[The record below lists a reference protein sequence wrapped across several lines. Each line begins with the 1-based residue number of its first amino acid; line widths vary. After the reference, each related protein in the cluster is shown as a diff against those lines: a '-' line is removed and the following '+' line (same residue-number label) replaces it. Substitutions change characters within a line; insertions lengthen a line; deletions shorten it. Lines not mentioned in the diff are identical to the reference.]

1 MTYAYHRMFRILPT
15 YRWWKP
21 LLAALLGLVLYLVMS
36 VFIWQLGLLETVRA
50 IGGNAA
56 ATDLAKAVSKDQQNA
71 SNPLVMLYTLGSLAT
86 MLPAVVLA
94 VRITGLGSFGRLMSV
109 RGRVR
114 WRWLARCILPGVVYM
129 VLQIGLGALV
139 PASWQG
145 AASSEQAASTPP
157 LALAA
162 SIVIIVLLVPF
173 QAAGE
178 EFAFRGFGMQALGS
192 WVRWPVV
199 AILVPTVG
207 FAFAHAYNPW
217 GKLDVAVLGVA
228 FAYLTWRTGGLEAG
242 VVAHVVNNVVVFVLA
257 APFVTSTQSDGS
269 PIGAAITLVASGAY
283 VLMVVGLARRH
294 RPERVAPASVVDEP
308 LGVVHR
314 SGPPASGVGGA
325 S

>member
-1 MTYAYHRMFRILPT
+1 VTYAYHRMFRILPT

-21 LLAALLGLVLYLVMS
+21 LVAGVLGFALYYAMSLVWQGALLISVGAFGGRQASVALAA
-36 VFIWQLGLLETVRA
+36 
-50 IGGNAA
+50 
-56 ATDLAKAVSKDQQNA
+56 AVARDQQNA

-94 VRITGLGSFGRLMSV
+94 VRITGLGTFGRLMSV
-109 RGRVR
+109 RGRIR
-114 WRWLARCILPGVVYM
+114 WAWLARCLLPGIVYM
-129 VLQIGLGALV
+129 VLQIGLGAIV

-178 EFAFRGFGMQALGS
+178 EFAFRGLGMQAFGS
-192 WVRWPVV
+192 WFRWPVV

-269 PIGAAITLVASGAY
+269 PVGAAITIVASGAY
-283 VLMVVGLARRH
+283 VLMVEGLARRH

-308 LGVVHR
+308 LGVIHR
-314 SGPPASGVGGA
+314 SGPPGSGVGGA

>member
-1 MTYAYHRMFRILPT
+1 VTYAYHRMFRILPT

-21 LLAALLGLVLYLVMS
+21 LVAAVLGFALYYAMSLVWQGALLISVGAFGGRQASVALAA
-36 VFIWQLGLLETVRA
+36 
-50 IGGNAA
+50 
-56 ATDLAKAVSKDQQNA
+56 AVARDQQNA

-94 VRITGLGSFGRLMSV
+94 VRITGLGTFGRLMSV
-109 RGRVR
+109 RGRIR
-114 WRWLARCILPGVVYM
+114 WAWLARCLLPGIVYM
-129 VLQIGLGALV
+129 VLQIGLGAIV

-178 EFAFRGFGMQALGS
+178 EFAFRGLGMQAFGS
-192 WVRWPVV
+192 WFRWPVV

-269 PIGAAITLVASGAY
+269 PVGAAITIVASGAY
-283 VLMVVGLARRH
+283 VLMVEGLARRH

-308 LGVVHR
+308 LGVIHR
-314 SGPPASGVGGA
+314 SGPPGSGVGGA